1 MQFDCILI
9 NTYNLNNFI
18 FMMKKVFFA
27 LALTIIL
34 AACSSDSYKLSGK
47 FNDVTTGTVYLKKIT
62 EFGIEDVDTTELVN
76 GAFTFEGSV
85 EHPELYLIFHGT
97 NRVPIALFL
106 ENTNITITGS
116 TAEME
121 AVEIKGSRLNN
132 LFKKFN
138 DEIPHSEKVE
148 RMREEFFMAQSSG
161 DQSTMESIMADMQVI
176 IEEQQNYYRNFV
188 KENSNNVVGAFL
200 ALNMAQGLEVEELEE
215 ILEKLEANL
224 SGHPYVV
231 QLQEFLTPMQTQRA
245 AEAALSV
252 GNEAPVFT
260 LKDIEGN
267 AVSLDQ
273 YRGKYVFLDFWAAW
287 CRPCRI
293 ENPILKRAYDRFGGD
308 EFEIVSVSLDETTEA
323 WKKAVEEDQLNWV
336 LLHDPMGSV
345 AQTYAVQSIPNTW
358 LLDRDGNI
366 MHKQLRGEELIEVL
380 EGLLN

>member
-1 MQFDCILI
+1 
-9 NTYNLNNFI
+9 
-18 FMMKKVFFA
+18 MMKKVFFA